1 MNYHQC
7 PPTTQALVRLI
18 TVCQNLA
25 YNGFKVLISG
35 EDISKPFLKSL
46 IIPIQYELE
55 NISAAAAAT
64 PPRPRTVPASPRSP
78 STPQRT
84 MSPRTPRSLP
94 LRVSTPVSGKR
105 VFGTLGSP
113 TVSPWR
119 RQGSYYE
126 DGTDDLFLQGT
137 KYYEEDQAWEQ
148 AYGKTYGRNTTV
160 ADVAMNRRM
169 GKPNERNAYSLTETS
184 TTVTPTGL
192 RRQVSRTASGPDVS
206 VLSTTNES
214 FSRELSTS
222 GVDTSFYSDAEEHL
236 A

>member
-64 PPRPRTVPASPRSP
+64 PPRPRTVPASPKSP

-94 LRVSTPVSGKR
+94 LRVSTP
-105 VFGTLGSP
+105 
-113 TVSPWR
+113 
-119 RQGSYYE
+119 
-126 DGTDDLFLQGT
+126 GT

-169 GKPNERNAYSLTETS
+169 GRPNERNAYSLTETS

-236 A
+236 T